1 MVGGQRFAIVDVEH
15 AMVEMM
21 VVPYARVG
29 DSNSGSSWEDSTST
43 ILLVYDTCETAT

>member
-1 MVGGQRFAIVDVEH
+1 
-15 AMVEMM
+15 MVEMM

-43 ILLVYDTCETAT
+43 DLLVYDISTYKHERMGSLSDLL